1 MPTLDEIKKQ
11 ISSINETS
19 KLIGRKEIKEL
30 PDILW
35 EDEIV
40 ENLIQGFYN
49 NGNGI
54 LVATNRRLIFI
65 DKGLLYGLKVEDFP
79 LDKISTIQYST
90 GMLMGKLTIFTSGNK
105 AVIDNVD
112 KKDVRLFGDFV
123 RNKISSK
130 DNTESNSKSI
140 IEDEDVISKLER
152 LAVLKEK
159 GILTD
164 EEFISQKM
172 KILDF

>member
-1 MPTLDEIKKQ
+1 
-11 ISSINETS
+11 
-19 KLIGRKEIKEL
+19 
-30 PDILW
+30 
-35 EDEIV
+35 
-40 ENLIQGFYN
+40 
-49 NGNGI
+49 
-54 LVATNRRLIFI
+54 
-65 DKGLLYGLKVEDFP
+65 
-79 LDKISTIQYST
+79 
-90 GMLMGKLTIFTSGNK
+90 MGKLTIFTSGNK

-130 DNTESNSKSI
+130 DNAKSDSKSI

-172 KILDF
+172 KILDS